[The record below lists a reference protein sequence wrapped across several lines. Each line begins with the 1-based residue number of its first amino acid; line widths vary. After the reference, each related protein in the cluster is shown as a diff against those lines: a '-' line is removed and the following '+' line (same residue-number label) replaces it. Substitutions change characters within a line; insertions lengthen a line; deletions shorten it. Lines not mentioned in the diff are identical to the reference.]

1 MTLNEAERLASA
13 GRCVE
18 DRLERATR
26 QGVAPKAEPF
36 FRRKIDFGDEV
47 VTLEL
52 GIAAEP
58 VGGYL
63 EWAGKRVVVGLDR
76 RNVLLIALACIGEA
90 AADVRRASDLRAP
103 ATMSMYNDV
112 PSFDPA
118 RTSPT
123 SSTRAE
129 EGNGAARQRNKAR
142 TRNWRSHRAPSQ
154 MMRDFSGPRT
164 TRDRFAHIPDSP
176 DDVTQPRSLSARF
189 CKKSHP
195 MGTDQAHEYFPTLD
209 DPALI

>member
-63 EWAGKRVVVGLDR
+63 QWAGKRVVRVGLDR

-142 TRNWRSHRAPSQ
+142 TRNWRSRRAPCQ

-164 TRDRFAHIPDSP
+164 ASRTYRTVPTTLRSP
-176 DDVTQPRSLSARF
+176 GHCLRGLLQKITPNGCRSS
-189 CKKSHP
+189 
-195 MGTDQAHEYFPTLD
+195 T
-209 DPALI
+209 

>member
-1 MTLNEAERLASA
+1 MTLDEAERLASA
-13 GRCVE
+13 GWCVE
-18 DRLERATR
+18 DRLDTRDKAGRRPEGRAVLSPQDRLRRRGRDPRTGYR
-26 QGVAPKAEPF
+26 RRARRRLSRMGRKASRRGPRPAQRAP
-36 FRRKIDFGDEV
+36 
-47 VTLEL
+47 
-52 GIAAEP
+52 
-58 VGGYL
+58 
-63 EWAGKRVVVGLDR
+63 DR
-76 RNVLLIALACIGEA
+76 LACIGEA

-154 MMRDFSGPRT
+154 MMRDFSGQRT
-164 TRDRFAHIPDSP
+164 TQGTASRTYRTVPTTLRSPGHCLRDSAKNH
-176 DDVTQPRSLSARF
+176 TQ
-189 CKKSHP
+189 
-195 MGTDQAHEYFPTLD
+195 
-209 DPALI
+209 